1 MIVLALLILF
11 LVMAPAAYAKGG
23 SSRTVDAV
31 GPKSQSLIDLENRFY
46 GMANQIMDGYT
57 GTYAPPQTG
66 TTQPSAPSAGAG
78 KGGAGRAL
86 DRRVGVPTNNPSIK
100 RPFLVPVPDSTMPQP
115 LDMSGL
121 TGRAP
126 ASAGK
131 GGARGGAPASSPQM
145 AASAGKGGA
154 RGGAN
159 GGNYWSNDNLMG
171 RLLNDATSKT
181 LTSNARYDDLLRQ
194 SPMLSA
200 RSLNA
205 LSSAEDALGLS
216 RGAIGRS
223 QGILGQSLDALRQS
237 QVVGDPYFRQA
248 NQNYADAKR
257 LLGSGEALLQQAPSA
272 GDWWYDQAKDAYAR
286 AGDMMNQNQEA
297 LRYASE
303 TDKWYSDY
311 TKGQLAGA
319 ETLMNT
325 GQVPQPI
332 LDALSASIRTGLDK
346 SMGTGLNDLASRGIL
361 NSSVTNRGLA
371 DMSREAADSLNRG
384 YLDAFKTTLEGYQG
398 NANIGANAGK
408 AFTSSAIDF
417 GNLMNSTLGHAIG
430 LGDSYGRIGGQR
442 VSDLLNTAAGYTGNA
457 QATGNLANSLMDAG
471 SKRIQDQLAVA
482 QGYGN
487 AMQNQLAI
495 AQGYGN
501 LAGQYGNVS
510 GGYLNNLN
518 ANLAEREQLNKAIQS
533 YYTNAMA
540 PMLPAY
546 DLLKT
551 MQQDHWNSNKKDT
564 IVKQGK

>member
-78 KGGAGRAL
+78 KGGAGRGL
-86 DRRVGVPTNNPSIK
+86 DRRVWVPTNNPSIK

-121 TGRAP
+121 TGRSP
-126 ASAGK
+126 ASGGK
-131 GGARGGAPASSPQM
+131 GGARGGVPTSAPQAT
-145 AASAGKGGA
+145 ASAGKGGA

-171 RLLNDATSKT
+171 RLLNDATKKT
-181 LTSNARYDDLLRQ
+181 FASNRRYDELMRRAPEL
-194 SPMLSA
+194 
-200 RSLNA
+200 
-205 LSSAEDALGLS
+205 
-216 RGAIGRS
+216 S
-223 QGILGQSLDALRQS
+223 QGSLDALASANDALQRS
-237 QVVGDPYFRQA
+237 WTAGDPYFSQA

-257 LLGSGEALLQQAPSA
+257 LLGVGESYLRQAPTA
-272 GDWWYDQAKDAYAR
+272 GDEWYAKAR
-286 AGDMMNQNQEA
+286 DVYGRAEDLMGDIQSN
-297 LRYASE
+297 LRYAHE

-311 TKGQLAGA
+311 AKNQLAGA

-325 GQVPQPI
+325 GKIPQPI
-332 LDALSASIRTGLDK
+332 LDALSASVQSGLDK
-346 SMGTGLNDLASRGIL
+346 SMGAGLSDLAARGIL
-361 NSSVTNRGLA
+361 NSSVANRGFS
-371 DMSREAADSLNRG
+371 DMSREAADTLNRG
-384 YLDAFKTTLEGYQG
+384 YLDAFRTILGGYQG
-398 NANIGANAGK
+398 NANTAATAGK
-408 AFTSSAIDF
+408 AFTDALLDINNSA
-417 GNLMNSTLGHAIG
+417 NTTLGHAIS
-430 LGDSYGRIGGQR
+430 LGDSYGKTGAQR
-442 VSDLLNTAAGYTGNA
+442 VADLLSVAAGYANNA
-457 QATGNLANSLMDAG
+457 QTTGNLANSLMDAG
-471 SKRIQDQLAVA
+471 SKRIGDYL
-482 QGYGN
+482 G
-487 AMQNQLAI
+487 I

-501 LAGQYGNVS
+501 LS
-510 GGYLNNLN
+510 GGYLNSLN
-518 ANLAEREQLNKAIQS
+518 ANLAEREQLHKAAQG